1 MLKSKGFMLTDI
13 DIAQKAKL
21 RPIIDIA
28 KKAGFLPSE
37 VELHGN
43 HKAKISLSA
52 LRRLSKKKDGKLIL
66 VTTMTPTSRGEG
78 KTTTTIGLAQSL
90 KKIGKRSFICIR
102 EPSLGP
108 VMGVKG
114 GAAGGGYSQVLPMED
129 INLHFIGDLH
139 VTTSAHNLL
148 AAIIDNHVY
157 QGNSFGIDPKRISW
171 KRVMDMNDRALRN
184 VTLEYGEGK
193 AKIKRASG
201 FDITAASEVMAVMCL
216 SKGLSDMKER
226 IGRIIAGYTHRG
238 KPVTAKDLRVNGA
251 MALLMGEAIK
261 PNIVQSIEGVPA
273 FVHGGPFANI
283 AHGCNSL
290 ISTKMALKSSDYVVT
305 EAGFGADLGAEKFF
319 NIVCREGK
327 LKPDAVVLTVTMR
340 ALKRQGGVP
349 KESLA
354 KKNILAVK
362 LGIQNLAKHIENIR
376 KFNLPLIV
384 SVNKRKE
391 DSNEEIDHVIR
402 WCKARNVL
410 ALLCDF
416 YCKGGAG
423 GVALAKEVVKLSRG
437 NAKLKHTY
445 ELPDAVEMKIEKI
458 ARNIYGASGVNYSK
472 QAAKDIKNIKKMR
485 YGTLPVCM
493 AKTQLSLSDDPTLMG
508 RPSGFKL
515 NVRGLKVSAGAGFI
529 VAYTGSIVT
538 MPGLPKHP
546 AAEKMDISESGK
558 IKGLF

>member
-1 MLKSKGFMLTDI
+1 
-13 DIAQKAKL
+13 
-21 RPIIDIA
+21 
-28 KKAGFLPSE
+28 
-37 VELHGN
+37 
-43 HKAKISLSA
+43 
-52 LRRLSKKKDGKLIL
+52 
-66 VTTMTPTSRGEG
+66 
-78 KTTTTIGLAQSL
+78 
-90 KKIGKRSFICIR
+90 
-102 EPSLGP
+102 
-108 VMGVKG
+108 
-114 GAAGGGYSQVLPMED
+114 
-129 INLHFIGDLH
+129 
-139 VTTSAHNLL
+139 
-148 AAIIDNHVY
+148 
-157 QGNSFGIDPKRISW
+157 
-171 KRVMDMNDRALRN
+171 
-184 VTLEYGEGK
+184 
-193 AKIKRASG
+193 
-201 FDITAASEVMAVMCL
+201 
-216 SKGLSDMKER
+216 
-226 IGRIIAGYTHRG
+226 
-238 KPVTAKDLRVNGA
+238 
-251 MALLMGEAIK
+251 
-261 PNIVQSIEGVPA
+261 
-273 FVHGGPFANI
+273 
-283 AHGCNSL
+283 
-290 ISTKMALKSSDYVVT
+290 
-305 EAGFGADLGAEKFF
+305 
-319 NIVCREGK
+319 

-391 DSNEEIDHVIR
+391 DSKEEIDHVIR